1 MGRGSLVGCRLWG
14 HRVGHDWSDL
24 AAAAASYGFVW
35 WLNSKES
42 AGNAG
47 DTGDASLISGLGR
60 SSGGGNG
67 YPLQYSCRENPMDR
81 GAWWATVHGFTELD
95 RTEDRTERLTVWLSL
110 YGITRGAVIK
120 NPPASV
126 GDMVTQVPSLVGK
139 IPWSRKWQ
147 PPAVFL
153 PEKHCGQRS
162 LEGYS
167 PWGQT
172 WLSAHVTYF
181 HSVASSVNYYL
192 LS

>member
-81 GAWWATVHGFTELD
+81 GAWWATVHGFTKGWTRLRDWAPVHKLWRLIPTEYQVLCWTPRIRACPRYVQKELTGWGGLVNMSAIKHK
-95 RTEDRTERLTVWLSL
+95 TE
-110 YGITRGAVIK
+110 YG
-120 NPPASV
+120 
-126 GDMVTQVPSLVGK
+126 TQGGYLV
-139 IPWSRKWQ
+139 
-147 PPAVFL
+147 L
-153 PEKHCGQRS
+153 
-162 LEGYS
+162 
-167 PWGQT
+167 
-172 WLSAHVTYF
+172 
-181 HSVASSVNYYL
+181 
-192 LS
+192 